1 MREENNILG
10 MINDEGIVEPIVFGS
25 SLIKVYDEDYINVYN
40 KETISVAE
48 MIDLLDEMDFCLKV
62 VGMNF
67 EDNYITLRLI
77 DIQDYSSSMN
87 DLEFEVSIESE
98 EKIRRDMY
106 EILIGNFENHLDDYG
121 IEFEW
126 ESC

>member
-48 MIDLLDEMDFCLKV
+48 MIDLLDEMDFCLEF
-62 VGMNF
+62 VGMDF

-98 EKIRRDMY
+98 ETIRRDMY

-121 IEFEW
+121 IEFE
-126 ESC
+126 

>member
-10 MINDEGIVEPIVFGS
+10 MVNDEGILESIVFGS

-40 KETISVAE
+40 KEKISVAE
-48 MIDLLDEMDFCLKV
+48 IIDLLDEMDFCLEV
-62 VGMNF
+62 VGMDF
-67 EDNYITLRLI
+67 EENYITLRLI

-98 EKIRRDMY
+98 ETIRRDMY

-121 IEFEW
+121 IEFE
-126 ESC
+126 

>member
-10 MINDEGIVEPIVFGS
+10 MINDEGVLEPIVFGS

-48 MIDLLDEMDFCLKV
+48 MIDLLDEMDFCLEF
-62 VGMNF
+62 VGMDF

-98 EKIRRDMY
+98 ETIRRDMY

-121 IEFEW
+121 IEFE
-126 ESC
+126 

>member
-10 MINDEGIVEPIVFGS
+10 MVNDEGILEPVVFGS

-48 MIDLLDEMDFCLKV
+48 MIDLLDEMDFCLEV
-62 VGMNF
+62 VGMDF
-67 EDNYITLRLI
+67 EDNCITLRLI
-77 DIQDYSSSMN
+77 DIQNYSSSMN

-98 EKIRRDMY
+98 ETIRRDMY
-106 EILIGNFENHLDDYG
+106 KILVGNFENHLDDYG
-121 IEFEW
+121 IEFE
-126 ESC
+126 

>member
-25 SLIKVYDEDYINVYN
+25 SLIKFYVEDYINVYN

-121 IEFEW
+121 IEFE
-126 ESC
+126 

>member
-10 MINDEGIVEPIVFGS
+10 MVNDEGVLEPIVFGS

-48 MIDLLDEMDFCLKV
+48 MIDLLDEMDFCLEV
-62 VGMNF
+62 VSMDF
-67 EDNYITLRLI
+67 EDNYITLHLI

-98 EKIRRDMY
+98 ETIRRDMY

-121 IEFEW
+121 MEFE
-126 ESC
+126 

>member
-10 MINDEGIVEPIVFGS
+10 MVNDEGILEPIVFGS

-62 VGMNF
+62 VGMDF
-67 EDNYITLRLI
+67 EENYITLRLI

-98 EKIRRDMY
+98 ETIRRDMY

-121 IEFEW
+121 IEFE
-126 ESC
+126 

>member
-48 MIDLLDEMDFCLKV
+48 MIDLLDEMDFCLEV
-62 VGMNF
+62 VDMDF
-67 EDNYITLRLI
+67 EDNYITLHLI

-98 EKIRRDMY
+98 ETIRRDMY

-121 IEFEW
+121 IEFE
-126 ESC
+126 

>member
-1 MREENNILG
+1 
-10 MINDEGIVEPIVFGS
+10 
-25 SLIKVYDEDYINVYN
+25 
-40 KETISVAE
+40 
-48 MIDLLDEMDFCLKV
+48 MIDLLDEMDFCLEV
-62 VGMNF
+62 VGMDF

-98 EKIRRDMY
+98 ETIRRDMY

-121 IEFEW
+121 IEFE
-126 ESC
+126 

>member
-10 MINDEGIVEPIVFGS
+10 MINDEGVLEPVVFGS

-48 MIDLLDEMDFCLKV
+48 MIDLLDEMDFCLEF
-62 VGMNF
+62 VGMDF

-98 EKIRRDMY
+98 ETIRRDMY

-121 IEFEW
+121 IEFE
-126 ESC
+126 

>member
-10 MINDEGIVEPIVFGS
+10 MVNDEGILEPIVFGS

-98 EKIRRDMY
+98 ETIRRDMY

-121 IEFEW
+121 IEFE
-126 ESC
+126 

>member
-1 MREENNILG
+1 
-10 MINDEGIVEPIVFGS
+10 
-25 SLIKVYDEDYINVYN
+25 
-40 KETISVAE
+40 
-48 MIDLLDEMDFCLKV
+48 MIDLLDEMDFCLEV
-62 VGMNF
+62 IGMDF

-106 EILIGNFENHLDDYG
+106 EILIGNFENHLYDYG

>member
-62 VGMNF
+62 VGMDF

-98 EKIRRDMY
+98 EAIRRDMY

-121 IEFEW
+121 IEFE
-126 ESC
+126 

>member
-10 MINDEGIVEPIVFGS
+10 MINDEGILEPIVFGS

-98 EKIRRDMY
+98 ETIRRDMY

-121 IEFEW
+121 IEFE
-126 ESC
+126 

>member
-10 MINDEGIVEPIVFGS
+10 MVNDEGILEPIVFGS

-48 MIDLLDEMDFCLKV
+48 MIDLLDEMDFCLEV
-62 VGMNF
+62 VSMDF
-67 EDNYITLRLI
+67 EDNYITLHLI

-98 EKIRRDMY
+98 ETIRRDMY

-121 IEFEW
+121 IEFE
-126 ESC
+126 

>member
-10 MINDEGIVEPIVFGS
+10 MINDEGILEPIVFCS

-40 KETISVAE
+40 KEKISVAE
-48 MIDLLDEMDFCLKV
+48 MIDLLDEMDFCLEV

-67 EDNYITLRLI
+67 EDNYITLHLI

-121 IEFEW
+121 IEFE
-126 ESC
+126 

>member
-10 MINDEGIVEPIVFGS
+10 MINDEGILEPVVFGS

-48 MIDLLDEMDFCLKV
+48 MIDLLDEMDFCLEV
-62 VGMNF
+62 VGMDF

-98 EKIRRDMY
+98 ETIRRDMY

-121 IEFEW
+121 IEFE
-126 ESC
+126 

>member
-10 MINDEGIVEPIVFGS
+10 MINDEGILEPIVFGS

-48 MIDLLDEMDFCLKV
+48 MIDLLDEMDFCLEV
-62 VGMNF
+62 VGMDF
-67 EDNYITLRLI
+67 
-77 DIQDYSSSMN
+77 QDYSSSMN

-98 EKIRRDMY
+98 ETIRRDMY
-106 EILIGNFENHLDDYG
+106 EILVGNFENHLDDYG
-121 IEFEW
+121 IEFE
-126 ESC
+126 

>member
-10 MINDEGIVEPIVFGS
+10 MINDEGILEPIVFGS

-48 MIDLLDEMDFCLKV
+48 MIDLLDEMDFCLEV
-62 VGMNF
+62 VSMDF

-98 EKIRRDMY
+98 ETIRRDMY

-121 IEFEW
+121 IEFE
-126 ESC
+126 

>member
-10 MINDEGIVEPIVFGS
+10 MINDEGILEPTVFGS

-48 MIDLLDEMDFCLKV
+48 MIDLLDEMDFCLEV
-62 VGMNF
+62 VGMDF

-77 DIQDYSSSMN
+77 DIQNYSSSMN

-98 EKIRRDMY
+98 ETIRRDMY

-121 IEFEW
+121 IEFE
-126 ESC
+126 

>member
-10 MINDEGIVEPIVFGS
+10 MINDEGIVEPIVFSS

-48 MIDLLDEMDFCLKV
+48 MIDLLDEMDFCLEV
-62 VGMNF
+62 VGMDF

-98 EKIRRDMY
+98 ETIRRDMY

-121 IEFEW
+121 IEFE
-126 ESC
+126 

>member
-62 VGMNF
+62 VGMDF

-98 EKIRRDMY
+98 ETIRRDMY

-121 IEFEW
+121 IEFE
-126 ESC
+126 

>member
-98 EKIRRDMY
+98 ETIRRDMY

-121 IEFEW
+121 IEFE
-126 ESC
+126 

>member
-10 MINDEGIVEPIVFGS
+10 MINDEGVLEPTVFGS

-48 MIDLLDEMDFCLKV
+48 MIDLLDEMDFCLEV
-62 VGMNF
+62 VGMDF

-87 DLEFEVSIESE
+87 NLEFEVSIESE
-98 EKIRRDMY
+98 ETIRRDMY

-121 IEFEW
+121 IEFE
-126 ESC
+126 

>member
-1 MREENNILG
+1 MREENNILS
-10 MINDEGIVEPIVFGS
+10 MINDEGVLEPIVFGS

-48 MIDLLDEMDFCLKV
+48 MIDLLDEMDFCLEV
-62 VGMNF
+62 VSMDF

-98 EKIRRDMY
+98 ETIRRDIY

-121 IEFEW
+121 IEFE
-126 ESC
+126 

>member
-10 MINDEGIVEPIVFGS
+10 MVNDEGVLEPIVFGS

-48 MIDLLDEMDFCLKV
+48 MIDLLDEMDFCLEV
-62 VGMNF
+62 VSMDF
-67 EDNYITLRLI
+67 EDNYITLHLI

-98 EKIRRDMY
+98 ETIRRDMY

>member
-10 MINDEGIVEPIVFGS
+10 MVNDEGLLEPVVFGS

-48 MIDLLDEMDFCLKV
+48 MIDLLDEMDFCLEV
-62 VGMNF
+62 VSMDF

-98 EKIRRDMY
+98 ETIRRDMY

-121 IEFEW
+121 IEFE
-126 ESC
+126 